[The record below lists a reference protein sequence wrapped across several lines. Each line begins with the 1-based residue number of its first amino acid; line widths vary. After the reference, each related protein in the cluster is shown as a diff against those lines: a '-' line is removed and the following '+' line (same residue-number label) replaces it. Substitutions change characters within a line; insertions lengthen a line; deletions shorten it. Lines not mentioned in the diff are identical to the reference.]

1 MIKIS
6 PYYNLPQKDVFFNM
20 YLYLAANAMPFYP
33 EDIFYEGFFFPDGKT
48 KINIADYNRKPRRR
62 TKNYKN
68 ILNSYSIRDGNT
80 VKEKKIA
87 DALLAK
93 EIIKKSSEK
102 LYNFLYS
109 GMIGGHINP
118 DNLRTLLTTSVGH
131 DALQKLSFL
140 PITLKEKQSKDLLEH
155 VFRYEVFSK
164 QKGIYRLIMLM
175 GVEVCPYCNRLFITT
190 VAEKGKMIRPQ
201 LDHYRSKSEYPFLAL
216 SIMNL
221 VPSCGVCNHTK
232 GNDLREILYP
242 YEDEMGSRCSF
253 RIESKSDIT
262 VLTGS
267 RFDDKEL
274 TIQLVQN
281 DTASLLGERIK
292 ESIDLLK
299 LSELYQSHK
308 GYISDLLLQRYV
320 FTDEMIKDIADS
332 LPKLFDNETEVKEM
346 LIMGKLDQERWGTRP
361 LGKLTHDI
369 SKQLDDLYKKI
380 DLKTK

>member
-1 MIKIS
+1 
-6 PYYNLPQKDVFFNM
+6 
-20 YLYLAANAMPFYP
+20 
-33 EDIFYEGFFFPDGKT
+33 
-48 KINIADYNRKPRRR
+48 
-62 TKNYKN
+62 
-68 ILNSYSIRDGNT
+68 
-80 VKEKKIA
+80 
-87 DALLAK
+87 
-93 EIIKKSSEK
+93 
-102 LYNFLYS
+102 
-109 GMIGGHINP
+109 
-118 DNLRTLLTTSVGH
+118 
-131 DALQKLSFL
+131 
-140 PITLKEKQSKDLLEH
+140 
-155 VFRYEVFSK
+155 
-164 QKGIYRLIMLM
+164 M

-308 GYISDLLLQRYV
+308 GYVSDLLLQRYV
-320 FTDEMIKDIADS
+320 FTDKMIKDIADS

>member
-6 PYYNLPQKDVFFNM
+6 PYFNLPQKDEIFNL

-48 KINIADYNRKPRRR
+48 KRDIACYNRQPRRR
-62 TKNYKN
+62 TENYKN
-68 ILNSYSIRDGNT
+68 VLNNYRITDGNT
-80 VKEKKIA
+80 EKEKRIA
-87 DALLAK
+87 DALLAEK
-93 EIIKKSSEK
+93 IIDKSSK
-102 LYNFLYS
+102 RLHDFLYS

-118 DNLRTLLTTSVGH
+118 DKLRTLLTTSVGH
-131 DALQKLSFL
+131 DALQKFSFL

-190 VAEKGKMIRPQ
+190 VAEKGKLIRPQ

-232 GNDLREILYP
+232 GNDSREILYP
-242 YEDEMGSRCSF
+242 YEDEMGNHCSF
-253 RIESKSDIT
+253 RIEAKSDIT
-262 VLTGS
+262 VLTGN

-281 DTASLLGERIK
+281 DTVALLGKRIK
-292 ESIDLLK
+292 ESIDLLN

-308 GYISDLLLQRYV
+308 GYVSDLLLQRYV
-320 FTDEMIKDIADS
+320 FTDEMIKDIAES
-332 LPKLFDNETEVKEM
+332 LPGLFKNETEVKEM
-346 LIMGKLDQERWGTRP
+346 LIMGKLDQEHWGTRP

-369 SKQLDDLYKKI
+369 SKQLDELYKK
-380 DLKTK
+380 